1 MHSDCSLL
9 LDCHYLKTQIIL
21 VCLLLT
27 LKQITAID
35 CSYSAV
41 LKGDF
46 CFEPGDHVTE
56 EGCRRLSE
64 ECCVHIKN
72 KVKFKCFRTKEKQP
86 HKGGC
91 SKVSLVERRPLMN
104 QFLEGD
110 VLLEFRVV
118 SELHCWDHCIR
129 YNYCKAYNYH
139 QTSDPS
145 LENCQLLKSD
155 IGLLKARE
163 GHTYYVI
170 PEQNKDSQL
179 YLISQNLLG
188 STCR

>member
-1 MHSDCSLL
+1 
-9 LDCHYLKTQIIL
+9 
-21 VCLLLT
+21 
-27 LKQITAID
+27 
-35 CSYSAV
+35 
-41 LKGDF
+41 
-46 CFEPGDHVTE
+46 
-56 EGCRRLSE
+56 
-64 ECCVHIKN
+64 
-72 KVKFKCFRTKEKQP
+72 
-86 HKGGC
+86 
-91 SKVSLVERRPLMN
+91 MN

-170 PEQNKDSQL
+170 SEQNKDSQVREWSL
-179 YLISQNLLG
+179 FVTGGEG
-188 STCR
+188 SEGFFWFSGGTEWGSVVANRAYRETRPIFIATEP

>member
-1 MHSDCSLL
+1 
-9 LDCHYLKTQIIL
+9 
-21 VCLLLT
+21 
-27 LKQITAID
+27 
-35 CSYSAV
+35 
-41 LKGDF
+41 
-46 CFEPGDHVTE
+46 
-56 EGCRRLSE
+56 
-64 ECCVHIKN
+64 
-72 KVKFKCFRTKEKQP
+72 
-86 HKGGC
+86 
-91 SKVSLVERRPLMN
+91 MN

-170 PEQNKDSQL
+170 SEQNKDSQVREWSL
-179 YLISQNLLG
+179 FVTGGRGRKVFFGFQGEQSGDQSSLTEHIGRPGQFSLLRSLRGDRVNFSLIRTTASSLPPPRQ
-188 STCR
+188 

>member
-1 MHSDCSLL
+1 
-9 LDCHYLKTQIIL
+9 
-21 VCLLLT
+21 
-27 LKQITAID
+27 
-35 CSYSAV
+35 
-41 LKGDF
+41 
-46 CFEPGDHVTE
+46 
-56 EGCRRLSE
+56 
-64 ECCVHIKN
+64 
-72 KVKFKCFRTKEKQP
+72 
-86 HKGGC
+86 
-91 SKVSLVERRPLMN
+91 MN

-170 PEQNKDSQL
+170 PEQNKDSQVREWSL
-179 YLISQNLLG
+179 FVTWYGGEGSEGFFGFQGEQSGDQSSLTEHIGRLGQFSLLRSLRGDRVNFSLIRTKSSSPPPPQAMNNNVPFPKFPFQPFH
-188 STCR
+188 CFRIVK

>member
-1 MHSDCSLL
+1 M
-9 LDCHYLKTQIIL
+9 
-21 VCLLLT
+21 
-27 LKQITAID
+27 
-35 CSYSAV
+35 
-41 LKGDF
+41 
-46 CFEPGDHVTE
+46 
-56 EGCRRLSE
+56 
-64 ECCVHIKN
+64 N
-72 KVKFKCFRTKEKQP
+72 K
-86 HKGGC
+86 
-91 SKVSLVERRPLMN
+91 
-104 QFLEGD
+104 FLEGD

-170 PEQNKDSQL
+170 PKENKDLQVREQSL
-179 YLISQNLLG
+179 FVTGGRGRKIFWFSGGTEWG
-188 STCR
+188 SVIANRAYRETRPIFIATEP

>member
-1 MHSDCSLL
+1 
-9 LDCHYLKTQIIL
+9 
-21 VCLLLT
+21 
-27 LKQITAID
+27 
-35 CSYSAV
+35 
-41 LKGDF
+41 
-46 CFEPGDHVTE
+46 
-56 EGCRRLSE
+56 
-64 ECCVHIKN
+64 
-72 KVKFKCFRTKEKQP
+72 
-86 HKGGC
+86 
-91 SKVSLVERRPLMN
+91 MN

-170 PEQNKDSQL
+170 SEQNKDSQVREWSL
-179 YLISQNLLG
+179 FVTGGRGRKVFFGFQGEQSGDQSSLTEHIGRPGQFSLLRSLRGDRVNFSLIRTKSSSLSPPPQAMNNNVPFPKFTFQLF
-188 STCR
+188 

>member
-1 MHSDCSLL
+1 
-9 LDCHYLKTQIIL
+9 
-21 VCLLLT
+21 
-27 LKQITAID
+27 
-35 CSYSAV
+35 
-41 LKGDF
+41 
-46 CFEPGDHVTE
+46 
-56 EGCRRLSE
+56 
-64 ECCVHIKN
+64 
-72 KVKFKCFRTKEKQP
+72 
-86 HKGGC
+86 
-91 SKVSLVERRPLMN
+91 MN

-170 PEQNKDSQL
+170 SEQNKDSQVREWSL
-179 YLISQNLLG
+179 FVTGGRGRKVFFGFQGEQSGDQSSLTEHIGRLGQFSLLQSLRGDRVNFSLIRTKSSSPPPPGNE
-188 STCR
+188 

>member
-1 MHSDCSLL
+1 
-9 LDCHYLKTQIIL
+9 
-21 VCLLLT
+21 
-27 LKQITAID
+27 
-35 CSYSAV
+35 
-41 LKGDF
+41 
-46 CFEPGDHVTE
+46 
-56 EGCRRLSE
+56 
-64 ECCVHIKN
+64 
-72 KVKFKCFRTKEKQP
+72 
-86 HKGGC
+86 
-91 SKVSLVERRPLMN
+91 MN

-170 PEQNKDSQL
+170 SEQNKDSQVREWSL
-179 YLISQNLLG
+179 FVTGGRGRKVFFGFQGEQSGDQSSLTEHIGRPGQFSLLRSLRGDRVNFSLIRTKSSSLSPPPPAMNNNVPFPKFTFQLF
-188 STCR
+188 

>member
-1 MHSDCSLL
+1 
-9 LDCHYLKTQIIL
+9 
-21 VCLLLT
+21 
-27 LKQITAID
+27 
-35 CSYSAV
+35 
-41 LKGDF
+41 
-46 CFEPGDHVTE
+46 
-56 EGCRRLSE
+56 
-64 ECCVHIKN
+64 
-72 KVKFKCFRTKEKQP
+72 
-86 HKGGC
+86 
-91 SKVSLVERRPLMN
+91 MN

-110 VLLEFRVV
+110 VLLGFRVV

-170 PEQNKDSQL
+170 PEQNKDSQVREWSL
-179 YLISQNLLG
+179 FV
-188 STCR
+188 T

>member
-1 MHSDCSLL
+1 
-9 LDCHYLKTQIIL
+9 
-21 VCLLLT
+21 
-27 LKQITAID
+27 
-35 CSYSAV
+35 
-41 LKGDF
+41 
-46 CFEPGDHVTE
+46 
-56 EGCRRLSE
+56 
-64 ECCVHIKN
+64 
-72 KVKFKCFRTKEKQP
+72 
-86 HKGGC
+86 
-91 SKVSLVERRPLMN
+91 MN

-170 PEQNKDSQL
+170 SEQNKDSQVREWSL
-179 YLISQNLLG
+179 FVTGGRGRKVFFGFQGEQSGDQSSLTEHIGRLGQFSLLRSLRGDRVNFSLIRTKSSSPPPPGNE
-188 STCR
+188 

>member
-1 MHSDCSLL
+1 
-9 LDCHYLKTQIIL
+9 
-21 VCLLLT
+21 
-27 LKQITAID
+27 
-35 CSYSAV
+35 
-41 LKGDF
+41 
-46 CFEPGDHVTE
+46 
-56 EGCRRLSE
+56 
-64 ECCVHIKN
+64 
-72 KVKFKCFRTKEKQP
+72 
-86 HKGGC
+86 
-91 SKVSLVERRPLMN
+91 MN

-170 PEQNKDSQL
+170 SEQNKDSQVREWSL
-179 YLISQNLLG
+179 FVTGGRGRKVFFGFQGEQSGDQSSLTEHIGSPGQFSWLRSLRGDRVNFSLIRTKPSSLSPPPQAMNNNVPFPKFTFQLF
-188 STCR
+188 

>member
-1 MHSDCSLL
+1 
-9 LDCHYLKTQIIL
+9 
-21 VCLLLT
+21 
-27 LKQITAID
+27 
-35 CSYSAV
+35 
-41 LKGDF
+41 
-46 CFEPGDHVTE
+46 
-56 EGCRRLSE
+56 
-64 ECCVHIKN
+64 
-72 KVKFKCFRTKEKQP
+72 
-86 HKGGC
+86 
-91 SKVSLVERRPLMN
+91 MN
-104 QFLEGD
+104 QVLEGN

-170 PEQNKDSQL
+170 SEQNKDSQVREWSL
-179 YLISQNLLG
+179 FVTGGRGRKVFFGFQGEQSGDQSSLTEHIGRLGQFSLLRSLRGDRVNFSLIRTKSSSPPPQAMNNNVPFPKF
-188 STCR
+188 TFQPFHCFRIVK